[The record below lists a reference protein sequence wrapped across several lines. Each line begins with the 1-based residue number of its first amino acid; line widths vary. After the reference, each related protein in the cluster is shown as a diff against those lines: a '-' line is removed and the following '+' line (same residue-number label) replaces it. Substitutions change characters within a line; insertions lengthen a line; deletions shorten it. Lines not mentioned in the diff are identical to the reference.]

1 LIQNQP
7 KVCSKE
13 IIKKQQEAFMKSVKE
28 KFGDAAQTED
38 ARLVYYLVRQ
48 LDIDSDDEDF
58 KQLMEL

>member
-1 LIQNQP
+1 M
-7 KVCSKE
+7 CSKE

-28 KFGDAAQTED
+28 KFGDAAETED